1 MTTQYFSDVHSLW
14 AKVVSDVV
22 SPPVIWGIMAFPIA
36 ARNAPSP
43 EAALLWATIYVLLVS
58 IAPIVYI
65 LIQVRRGNITDMH
78 MPLREERIRPFIVS
92 TITAVAAAF
101 LFYAINASMIMRLF
115 TISSLIQLVIM
126 ALITTIWQISIHTVS
141 VSGMVVTAGAL
152 FGTSTALILAP
163 VILLV
168 AVARLRLRR
177 HTRAQVIAGII
188 VGTISVSILLGI
200 AGLLEP
206 GIWAQH

>member
-1 MTTQYFSDVHSLW
+1 MTQHFSEVHSLW

-36 ARNAPSP
+36 ARNAPTP
-43 EAALLWATIYVLLVS
+43 EAALLWAMIYVIFVS
-58 IAPIVYI
+58 IAPILYI

-92 TITAVAAAF
+92 LVTAVFAAF
-101 LFYAINASMIMRLF
+101 LLYIIHASTIMRLF
-115 TISSLIQLVIM
+115 TISSLIQLIIM
-126 ALITTIWQISIHTVS
+126 ALITTVWQISIHSVS

-152 FGTSTALILAP
+152 FGVNTAIVLAP
-163 VILLV
+163 IILLV

-177 HTRAQVIAGII
+177 HTRAQVITGIF

-206 GIWAQH
+206 GIWTAK